1 MKDMIAHL
9 EKLRTDAA
17 ECLLISNLA
26 TDKGKQA
33 LFARLAEH
41 LTNLALEVERAIAQA
56 IKSNGDDENN

>member
-1 MKDMIAHL
+1 MRAHL

-26 TDKGKQA
+26 TDKAKQD

-41 LTNLALEVERAIAQA
+41 LSALAAEVEQTIAEA
-56 IKSNGDDENN
+56 LKPDDAGA

>member
-1 MKDMIAHL
+1 MKDMEAHL

-26 TDKGKQA
+26 TDKDKQA

-41 LTNLALEVERAIAQA
+41 LTNLALEVEQAIAQA
-56 IKSNGDDENN
+56 LKSNGDDV

>member
-1 MKDMIAHL
+1 MKDMEAHL

-26 TDKGKQA
+26 TDKDKQA

-41 LTNLALEVERAIAQA
+41 LTNLALEVEQAIAQA
-56 IKSNGDDENN
+56 LKSNGNDV